1 MDKQGMYSNLNFNHP
16 PTRLASKIIAIF
28 VILAVFTFLW
38 LVVPRAFLYW
48 ILVIPLACLSW
59 AATYGIRSAISDLIK
74 LLKRLENI

>member
-1 MDKQGMYSNLNFNHP
+1 MEKQGTYRNLNFNHS

-28 VILAVFTFLW
+28 SIMAVFTFLW
-38 LVVPRAFLYW
+38 LVIPQAFLYW
-48 ILVIPLACLSW
+48 ILVVPLACLSW